1 MMQRSRTRR
10 LAKRCLAFFGVFGL
24 LSIFMGCACGSAK
37 RSVQEPAPVSVQES
51 VQETAEVPANDSVGL
66 EVAQALDEFDDYDE
80 FDEEEPP
87 AADPWE
93 RRNRKRYKF
102 NGKMESCCVDPLART
117 YQKVV
122 PDGLQKR
129 FRNFR
134 ENLGEP
140 LNFVNQFLQLR
151 FIDGTVSTSR
161 FCINT
166 TVGLLGFYDPST
178 RMGLEAINS
187 DSGQTMYR
195 YGVPKGPY
203 LVLPF
208 IGPSTARDGLGSFFD
223 FFLRPDTYLLAP
235 GAQLLLVSGEGVM
248 RKSEVMDQ
256 LEILRKNSLDEYA
269 MIRSA
274 YLMDRMTW
282 LRGRELTEEEL
293 DTLLYFE

>member
-10 LAKRCLAFFGVFGL
+10 LAERCLVFFVLFSL
-24 LSIFMGCACGSAK
+24 LAISMGCACGSAK
-37 RSVQEPAPVSVQES
+37 RSVQEP
-51 VQETAEVPANDSVGL
+51 VQETVLETGETADELASDSVVL
-66 EVAQALDEFDDYDE
+66 EEVQELDEFDE
-80 FDEEEPP
+80 LDEEEPP
-87 AADPWE
+87 AADPYE

-102 NGKMESCCVDPLART
+102 NGKMESCCVDPLANT
-117 YQKVV
+117 YRKVI
-122 PDGLQKR
+122 PDGLQNR

-134 ENLGEP
+134 ENLREP

-151 FIDGTVSTSR
+151 FVDGTVSTSR

-178 RMGLEAINS
+178 KMGLEAINS

-223 FFLRPDTYLLAP
+223 FFLRPDTYLLTP
-235 GAQLLLVSGEGVM
+235 GAQLLWVSGEGVM

-256 LEILRKNSLDEYA
+256 LEILRRNSLDEYA

-274 YLMDRMTW
+274 YLMDRMSW